1 MRTVPREAFVPA
13 SWREQAY
20 DDRPLPIDAGQTI
33 SQPYIVAL
41 MCEALQLTGDERV
54 LEIGTGSGYAA
65 AVLSRLAAQVDTV
78 ERIAELAEGAARVLS
93 ELNVSNVRV
102 HCADG
107 TLGWPDAAPF
117 DAITVTAGGP
127 VVPPALLAAAPL
139 TLVPVA
145 ELPALPFDHRA
156 MVDAAVAR
164 VRSKSQYSSMPVHLC
179 AEPFTLPQLQAVY
192 EAVLGEPI
200 NKVSF
205 RRKVDELAMLEAVPG
220 ALQTGGAHRP
230 AQLYRVRP
238 TYRRQ
243 LSLSARGL

>member
-1 MRTVPREAFVPA
+1 MEMVERDIASRGVRDVHVLEAMRTVPREAFVPA

-102 HCADG
+102 HCAEG

-127 VVPPALLAAAPL
+127 VVPPALLAQLAPGGR
-139 TLVPVA
+139 LV
-145 ELPALPFDHRA
+145 
-156 MVDAAVAR
+156 
-164 VRSKSQYSSMPVHLC
+164 MPVGSNRGWQDLVRVTRAGPDDFRTESLC
-179 AEPFTLPQLQAVY
+179 EVAFVPLMGTQGWPEP
-192 EAVLGEPI
+192 
-200 NKVSF
+200 
-205 RRKVDELAMLEAVPG
+205 
-220 ALQTGGAHRP
+220 
-230 AQLYRVRP
+230 
-238 TYRRQ
+238 
-243 LSLSARGL
+243 

>member
-1 MRTVPREAFVPA
+1 MEMVERDIAGRGVRDVHVLEAMRTVPREAFVPA

-33 SQPYIVAL
+33 SLPYIVAL

-107 TLGWPDAAPF
+107 TLGWPDAAPY

-127 VVPPALLAAAPL
+127 VVPHALLAQLAPGGR
-139 TLVPVA
+139 LV
-145 ELPALPFDHRA
+145 
-156 MVDAAVAR
+156 
-164 VRSKSQYSSMPVHLC
+164 MPVGSNRGWQDLVRVTRAGPDDFRTESLC
-179 AEPFTLPQLQAVY
+179 EVAFVPLMGTQGWPEP
-192 EAVLGEPI
+192 
-200 NKVSF
+200 
-205 RRKVDELAMLEAVPG
+205 
-220 ALQTGGAHRP
+220 
-230 AQLYRVRP
+230 
-238 TYRRQ
+238 
-243 LSLSARGL
+243 

>member
-1 MRTVPREAFVPA
+1 MEMVERDIASRGVRDVHVLEAMRTVPREAFVPA

-127 VVPPALLAAAPL
+127 VVPPALLAQLAPGGR
-139 TLVPVA
+139 LV
-145 ELPALPFDHRA
+145 
-156 MVDAAVAR
+156 
-164 VRSKSQYSSMPVHLC
+164 MPVGSNRGWQDLVRVTRAGPDDFRTESLC
-179 AEPFTLPQLQAVY
+179 EVAFVPLMGTQGWPEP
-192 EAVLGEPI
+192 
-200 NKVSF
+200 
-205 RRKVDELAMLEAVPG
+205 
-220 ALQTGGAHRP
+220 
-230 AQLYRVRP
+230 
-238 TYRRQ
+238 
-243 LSLSARGL
+243 

>member
-1 MRTVPREAFVPA
+1 MKSESHRRMEMVERDIASRGVRDVHVLEAMRTVPREAFVPA

-127 VVPPALLAAAPL
+127 VVPPALLAQLAPGGR
-139 TLVPVA
+139 LV
-145 ELPALPFDHRA
+145 
-156 MVDAAVAR
+156 
-164 VRSKSQYSSMPVHLC
+164 MPVGSNRGWQDLVRVTRAGPDDFRTESLC
-179 AEPFTLPQLQAVY
+179 EVAFVPLMGTQGWPEP
-192 EAVLGEPI
+192 
-200 NKVSF
+200 
-205 RRKVDELAMLEAVPG
+205 
-220 ALQTGGAHRP
+220 
-230 AQLYRVRP
+230 
-238 TYRRQ
+238 
-243 LSLSARGL
+243 